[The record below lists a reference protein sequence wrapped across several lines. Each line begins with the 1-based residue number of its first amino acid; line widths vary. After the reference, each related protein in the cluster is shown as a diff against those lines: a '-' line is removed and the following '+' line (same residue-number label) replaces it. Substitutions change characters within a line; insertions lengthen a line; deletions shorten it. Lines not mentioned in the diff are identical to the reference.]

1 MRVYIL
7 NKSYERI
14 AYIDH
19 ADSVL
24 WDKKYNDIGEC
35 EIYLPCSIE
44 MLNTLQ
50 KGFYVLRE
58 DDDMFCKIESVQ
70 IETDVEKGDYIIAT
84 AKDMNNVLANR
95 IVRNGFTYSGSVA
108 KFIKK
113 LVMDNIITPEQT
125 KRAFTNFTFNDS
137 NFSDFTETIDINVTS
152 GQDILE
158 LVKTTCKTFNYGFR
172 VKYIELTQ
180 TLEFGLKKGK
190 NKATTTG
197 VEYVEFS
204 PTYSN
209 ILSSNYKED
218 ESNYKNVC
226 YVSYKDTKEDIQLLL
241 VFNTENEPAAED
253 RREVFIDATNLSR
266 EIKLEELKL
275 MFPTATT
282 NGSSYYYYNEKNVHV
297 ELAKIDGEKLIVS
310 DYTYSILLRTLG
322 LNTLAERVKTQE
334 FSGSVDIIDTY
345 QYKIDYDLG
354 DIVKVINEY
363 GIGAEARI
371 TEVMESDDN
380 DDGYQIEPKFE
391 YIN

>member
-1 MRVYIL
+1 MKVYIL
-7 NKSYERI
+7 NNSYERI

-19 ADSVL
+19 ADSIL

-35 EIYLPCSIE
+35 EIYLPCSID
-44 MLNTLQ
+44 MLNVLR
-50 KGFYVLRE
+50 KGFYVYRE
-58 DDDMFCKIESVQ
+58 DDDMVCKIESVQ

-108 KFIKK
+108 SFIKK
-113 LVMDNIITPEQT
+113 LVVDNIITPEQDE
-125 KRAFTNFTFNDS
+125 RAFTNFTFNDS

-152 GQDILE
+152 GEDMLE
-158 LVKTTCKTFNYGFR
+158 LIKTTCKTFNYGFR
-172 VKYIELTQ
+172 VKYIELTK

-226 YVSYKDTKEDIQLLL
+226 YVSYKDSNEEIQLLS
-241 VFNTENEPAAED
+241 VFNTETEPAAEE
-253 RREVFIDATNLSR
+253 RREVFVDATGLSR
-266 EIKLEELKL
+266 EIKIEELEL
-275 MFPTATT
+275 MFPYTIRLVGTT
-282 NGSSYYYYNEKNVHV
+282 YYSNEKVV
-297 ELAKIDGEKLIVS
+297 ASVDGEKIVVS
-310 DYTYSILLRTLG
+310 DYTYLILLRTLG

-334 FSGSVDIIDTY
+334 FSGSVDITDTY
-345 QYKIDYDLG
+345 QYKFDYDLG

-371 TEVMESDDN
+371 TEIMESDDN
-380 DDGYQIEPKFE
+380 ENGYAIEPKFE

>member
-1 MRVYIL
+1 MKVYIL
-7 NKSYERI
+7 NNSYERI

-19 ADSVL
+19 ADSIL
-24 WDKKYNDIGEC
+24 WDKKYNDVGEC

-44 MLNTLQ
+44 MLNILR
-50 KGFYVLRE
+50 KGYYVYRE
-58 DDDMFCKIESVQ
+58 DDDMVCKIESVQ

-108 KFIKK
+108 AFIKK
-113 LVMDNIITPEQT
+113 LVVDNIIAPEQDE
-125 KRAFTNFTFNDS
+125 RAFTNFTFNDF
-137 NFSDFTETIDINVTS
+137 NFSDFTETIDINITS
-152 GQDILE
+152 GQDVLE
-158 LVKTTCKTFNYGFR
+158 LIKTTCKTFNYGFR
-172 VKYIELTQ
+172 VKYIELTK
-180 TLEFGLKKGK
+180 TLEFGLIKGK

-226 YVSYKDTKEDIQLLL
+226 YVSYKDTNEEIQLLL
-241 VFNTENEPAAED
+241 VFNTETEPAAEE
-253 RREVFIDATNLSR
+253 RREVFVDATGLSR
-266 EIKLEELKL
+266 EVKIEELEL
-275 MFPTATT
+275 MFPYSLRLVGTT
-282 NGSSYYYYNEKNVHV
+282 YYSNEKVV
-297 ELAKIDGEKLIVS
+297 ASVDGEKIVVS

-345 QYKIDYDLG
+345 QYKVDYDLG

-371 TEVMESDDN
+371 TEIMESDDN
-380 DDGYQIEPKFE
+380 ENGYAIEPKFE

>member
-19 ADSVL
+19 ADSIL
-24 WDKKYNDIGEC
+24 WNKKYNDIGEC
-35 EIYLPCSIE
+35 EIYLPCSID
-44 MLNTLQ
+44 MLNNLQ
-50 KGFYVLRE
+50 KGFYVIRE
-58 DDDMFCKIESVQ
+58 DDDMICKIESVQ

-84 AKDMNNVLANR
+84 AKDMNNILANR
-95 IVRNGFTYSGSVA
+95 IVRWGFTFSGSVA
-108 KFIKK
+108 NFIKK
-113 LVMDNIITPEQT
+113 LVVDNIVTPEQT

-137 NFSDFTETIDINVTS
+137 NFGDFTETIDMNVTS
-152 GQDILE
+152 GQDVLE
-158 LVKTTCKTFNYGFR
+158 LIKTTCKTFNYGFR
-172 VKYIELTQ
+172 VKYIELNK
-180 TLEFGLKKGK
+180 TLEFTLVKGK
-190 NKATTTG
+190 NKAMSTG
-197 VEYVEFS
+197 IEYVEFS

-226 YVSYKDTKEDIQLLL
+226 YVSYKNTKEEIQLLL
-241 VFNTENEPAAED
+241 VFNTENEPSAEE
-253 RREVFIDATNLSR
+253 RREVFVDATGLSR
-266 EIKLEELKL
+266 EIKIEELQL
-275 MFPTATT
+275 MFPHTLRLEGTT
-282 NGSSYYYYNEKNVHV
+282 YYSNEKVVASVNGD
-297 ELAKIDGEKLIVS
+297 KIVVS

-334 FSGSVDIIDTY
+334 FTGSVDIIDTY

-354 DIVKVINEY
+354 DIVKVVNEY
-363 GIGAEARI
+363 GIGANARI
-371 TEVMESDDN
+371 TEVMESDDS

>member
-1 MRVYIL
+1 MKVYIL
-7 NKSYERI
+7 NNSYERI

-19 ADSVL
+19 ADSIL

-35 EIYLPCSIE
+35 EIYLPCSID
-44 MLNTLQ
+44 MLNILQ
-50 KGFYVLRE
+50 KGFYVYRE
-58 DDDMFCKIESVQ
+58 DDEMICKIETIQ

-84 AKDMNNVLANR
+84 AKDMNNILANR

-108 KFIKK
+108 SFIKK
-113 LVMDNIITPEQT
+113 LVVDNIITPEQT

-137 NFSDFTETIDINVTS
+137 NFSDFTETININVTS
-152 GQDILE
+152 GEDILE
-158 LVKTTCKTFNYGFR
+158 LIKTTCKTFNYGFR
-172 VKYIELTQ
+172 VKYIELIK
-180 TLEFGLKKGK
+180 TLEFTLKKGK
-190 NKATTTG
+190 NKAMSTG

-226 YVSYKDTKEDIQLLL
+226 YVSYKDSNEEIQLLL
-241 VFNTENEPAAED
+241 VFNTETEPAAEE
-253 RREVFIDATNLSR
+253 RKEVFVDATGLSR
-266 EIKLEELKL
+266 EIKIEELEL
-275 MFPTATT
+275 MFPYTLRLEGTT
-282 NGSSYYYYNEKNVHV
+282 YYSNEKVV
-297 ELAKIDGEKLIVS
+297 ASVSGDKIVVS

-334 FSGSVDIIDTY
+334 FTGSVDIIDTY
-345 QYKIDYDLG
+345 QYKVDYDLG

-371 TEVMESDDN
+371 TEIMESDDN
-380 DDGYQIEPKFE
+380 ENGYSIEPKFE